1 MTQRQR
7 TSVHDA
13 PWADYIS
20 KMEPAGE
27 PTLTQ
32 LRPAVG
38 RGPWAAASL
47 ELTLQVKPLEVRGSI
62 SYGHKRLPEN
72 PMHRVALWQQAL
84 GPGSWSITSSA
95 CRSWQSTG
103 EFPESAP
110 APCKQ
115 LSRQK
120 NSTNSIAEVRWL
132 NILAAFFWVYGIS
145 TQSSVL
151 HGEHNTHQ
159 KSSHS

>member
-1 MTQRQR
+1 M
-7 TSVHDA
+7 HC
-13 PWADYIS
+13 IS
-20 KMEPAGE
+20 M
-27 PTLTQ
+27 
-32 LRPAVG
+32 
-38 RGPWAAASL
+38 
-47 ELTLQVKPLEVRGSI
+47 
-62 SYGHKRLPEN
+62 
-72 PMHRVALWQQAL
+72 WQQAL
-84 GPGSWSITSSA
+84 GPGSWNITSSA
-95 CRSWQSTG
+95 RRSWQSTG

-151 HGEHNTHQ
+151 HREHNTHQ
-159 KSSHS
+159 KASHNLCSTVKCATLNLFWRNKTPSIYINSLSFPNQYPWHWLFPQFIFYLSPTNEFSI